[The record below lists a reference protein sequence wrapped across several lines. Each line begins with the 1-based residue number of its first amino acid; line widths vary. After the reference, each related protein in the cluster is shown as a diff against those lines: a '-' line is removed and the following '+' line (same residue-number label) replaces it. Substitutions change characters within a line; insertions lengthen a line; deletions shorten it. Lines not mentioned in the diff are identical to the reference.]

1 MNKAVVSIA
10 VDGRI
15 DVKINITPEMS
26 KKDIRRLALE
36 AFQDADLSK
45 MEVVGTQAINL
56 TAENLEFDF

>member
-26 KKDIRRLALE
+26 KEDMR
-36 AFQDADLSK
+36 
-45 MEVVGTQAINL
+45 MVGTQAINL